1 MQSHNLNTLLWVV
14 RLGSLSAA
22 ADHLHLTQSAVTRR
36 IQELERDLKVK
47 LFQRAGRLITPT
59 AAAHAML
66 PAVERVLQEIATMRA
81 PALGG
86 SAYRGKVR
94 IGIAELIG
102 LTWFD
107 RLLHRLDR
115 DFPNLTIEIK
125 VDVSGPLIDGL
136 SRHTLDV
143 AFLPG
148 SAPLKGLVQSAIG
161 SRVLRWVGHPKL
173 ITAHSALSPQIIADL
188 PIILMP
194 KGADWYDIAMAW
206 FAEAKLKPRRI
217 STCNSLSVLTS
228 LVRKGLGVSLM
239 PMDLIDEELGNGSL
253 IAVPEYPA
261 LPRADYSAA
270 YLSADA
276 APIIPQIVA
285 YATTLSES
293 SDPFASMLD
302 PPTTRSR
309 PKSRS
314 RSGLKNGIPG

>member
-47 LFQRAGRLITPT
+47 LFQRSGRLITPT
-59 AAAHAML
+59 AAAHEML

-81 PALGG
+81 AALGG

-107 RLLHRLDR
+107 RLLLRLEQ
-115 DFPNLTIEIK
+115 DFPNLTIEIR
-125 VDVSGPLIDGL
+125 VDVSGQLIDGL
-136 SRHTLDV
+136 SRHALDV

-148 SAPLKGLVQSAIG
+148 AAPLEGLAQCTIG
-161 SRVLRWVGHPKL
+161 SRALRWVGHPKL
-173 ITAHSALSPQIIADL
+173 IATHDALSPQTIADL
-188 PIILMP
+188 PIILLP
-194 KGADWYDIAMAW
+194 KGADWYDIAMRW
-206 FAEAKLKPRRI
+206 FAGAKLKPRRI

-228 LVRKGLGVSLM
+228 LVRKGLAVSVM
-239 PMDLIDEELGNGSL
+239 PMDLISEELANGTL
-253 IAVPEYPA
+253 VTLPEYPT
-261 LPRADYSAA
+261 LPRANYSAA
-270 YLSADA
+270 YLLSDA

-285 YATTLSES
+285 YATTLSEAPDS
-293 SDPFASMLD
+293 FGAPLD
-302 PPTTRSR
+302 LSQARIR
-309 PKSRS
+309 KSRS
-314 RSGLKNGIPG
+314 RPALKTGTSG

>member
-59 AAAHAML
+59 TAAQAML

-81 PALGG
+81 AALGG

-107 RLLHRLDR
+107 RLLMWLDQ
-115 DFPNLTIEIK
+115 DFPNLAVEIR
-125 VDVSGPLIDGL
+125 VDVSGQLIEGL
-136 SRHTLDV
+136 SRHSLDV

-148 SAPLKGLVQSAIG
+148 SALLKGLVQSTIG
-161 SRVLRWVGHPKL
+161 SRALRWVGHPRL
-173 ITAHSALSPQIIADL
+173 IATHDALSPQTIADL
-188 PIILMP
+188 PIILLP
-194 KGADWYDIAMAW
+194 KGADWYDIAMVW
-206 FAEAKLKPRRI
+206 FAEAKLKPSRV

-228 LVRKGLGVSLM
+228 LVRKGVGISLM
-239 PMDLIDEELGNGSL
+239 PVDLIVEELANGSL
-253 IAVPEYPA
+253 VAIPEYPT

-270 YLSADA
+270 YLPSDD

-285 YATTLSES
+285 YATTLSQS
-293 SDPFASMLD
+293 PDTSGSMRD
-302 PPTTRSR
+302 PPAIR
-309 PKSRS
+309 PRAKLRS
-314 RSGLKNGIPG
+314 RSVLKDGIPG

>member
-1 MQSHNLNTLLWVV
+1 MQSHNLDTLLWVV

-47 LFQRAGRLITPT
+47 LFQRSGRLITPT
-59 AAAHAML
+59 AAAQAML

-81 PALGG
+81 AALGG

-107 RLLHRLDR
+107 RLLMRLDQ
-115 DFPNLTIEIK
+115 DFPNLTIEIR
-125 VDVSGPLIDGL
+125 VDVSGQLIEGL
-136 SRHTLDV
+136 SRHALDV

-148 SAPLKGLVQSAIG
+148 SAPLKGLVQSTIG
-161 SRVLRWVGHPKL
+161 SRALRWVGHPKL
-173 ITAHSALSPQIIADL
+173 MGTHDALSPQAIADL
-188 PIILMP
+188 PIILLP
-194 KGADWYDIAMAW
+194 IGADWYDIAMAW
-206 FAEAKLKPRRI
+206 LADARLKPRRV

-228 LVRKGLGVSLM
+228 LVRKGLGISLM
-239 PMDLIDEELGNGSL
+239 PMDLIAEELANGTL
-253 IAVPEYPA
+253 ISIPEYPA

-270 YLSADA
+270 YLPSEA

-285 YATTLSES
+285 YATTLSQS
-293 SDPFASMLD
+293 PDPFASMRD
-302 PPTTRSR
+302 PPAASPRT
-309 PKSRS
+309 KSRARAAS
-314 RSGLKNGIPG
+314 KHGIPG